1 MDSSKGQGAA
11 QNPLL
16 DAVAAHRRGD
26 LDTAEN
32 AYRAILRVE
41 PNNFDATHLLGAV
54 IAMRGRNADAEA
66 TLRKAIALNPKVAA
80 AHNNLGNVVK
90 AQGRVE
96 ESLADYARAVELDP
110 KYADAFNNRGNIYL
124 ELGRSDDALADYDRA
139 LALQPGHVNALQKSA
154 RVFAERGRYEEA
166 LSRNGRALALDPRSV
181 EAWVRSGNVL
191 SRLKRHAEALA
202 SYDKALALDPNHIDA
217 LTNRSAA
224 LERLGRPD
232 EALAGLD
239 RALALK
245 PDSAGALNNKATIL
259 KSLGRLA
266 EAYPVYRAALSLAP
280 GDAETRL
287 NYAMALLMDGDFA
300 RGWPEYEVRWKK
312 KANIGLRPPLT
323 IPEWRGEP
331 LAGKSIV
338 VFAEQG
344 LGDIVQFARYL
355 PLLKERGAQVTLLV
369 ADRMQAILR
378 AAFPDIAIVTQVAE
392 RAARASDFQCAMM
405 SLPIGFETRLDN
417 VPAAVPYLKPDP
429 ARAARWRERIGP
441 QGLRIGICWQGS
453 PDPDVDAGRSIP
465 LQAFAPLA
473 ALPGVRLISLQKHT
487 GTEQIARVPF
497 AVETLGDDFDAGPDA
512 FVDTIAAMESL
523 DLVISPDTSVAHVAG
538 ALARPLWIALKRVP
552 DWRWMLERP
561 DSPWYPTARLF
572 RQERSGD
579 WDSVFPRMREALM
592 PLGSVLN

>member
-1 MDSSKGQGAA
+1 MDSSKGQGAQKA
-11 QNPLL
+11 LL

-32 AYRAILRVE
+32 TYRAILCTQ
-41 PNNFDATHLLGAV
+41 PNHFDATHLLGAV
-54 IAMRGRNADAEA
+54 LAMRGRNADAEA
-66 TLRKAIALNPKVAA
+66 TLRQAIMLNPNVAA
-80 AHNNLGNVVK
+80 AHNNLGNAVK
-90 AQGRVE
+90 AQGRAE
-96 ESLADYARAVELDP
+96 ESLGDYTRAVERDP
-110 KYADAFNNRGNIYL
+110 RYADAFNNRGNVYL
-124 ELGRSDDALADYDRA
+124 ELGRTDDALADYDRA

-154 RVFAERGRYEEA
+154 RIFAESGRYDEA
-166 LSRNGRALALDPRSV
+166 LSRNSRALALDPRSV

-224 LERLGRPD
+224 LERLGRPE
-232 EALAGLD
+232 EALAGLE

-266 EAYPVYRAALSLAP
+266 EAYPIYRAALVLSP
-280 GDAETRL
+280 NDAETRL

-300 RGWPEYEVRWKK
+300 QGWVEYEARWKK
-312 KANIGLRPPLT
+312 KANIGLRPPLNV
-323 IPEWRGEP
+323 PEWRGEP

-355 PLLKERGAQVTLLV
+355 PLLKDRGAKVNLLV
-369 ADRMQAILR
+369 VDRMQAILR
-378 AAFPDIAIVTQVAE
+378 AAFPGIAIATKLAE
-392 RAARASDFQCAMM
+392 RVARASDFQCAMM
-405 SLPIGFETRLDN
+405 SLPIGFGTCVDS

-429 ARAARWRERIGP
+429 ARVAHWRERIGTH
-441 QGLRIGICWQGS
+441 GLRIGICWQGS

-465 LQAFAPLA
+465 LEAFAPLA

-487 GTEQIARVPF
+487 GTEQIARAPF
-497 AVETLGDDFDAGPDA
+497 AVETLGDDFDSGSDA
-512 FVDTIAAMESL
+512 FVDTIAVMESL
-523 DLVISPDTSVAHVAG
+523 DLVISTDTSIAHVAG

-552 DWRWMLERP
+552 DWRWMLDRP
-561 DSPWYPTARLF
+561 DTPWYPTARLF
-572 RQERSGD
+572 RQERAGD
-579 WDSVFPRMREALM
+579 WAGVFSQMHESLM
-592 PLGSVLN
+592 PLRRRSV